1 MGHLNQ
7 SFQRIKHMV
16 IKEFIQ
22 VFRDR
27 RTRGVIFGTPLIQL
41 IVFGYAVTTDVKNI
55 SLAVQDRDRTPL
67 SREAVDRFV
76 RSGYFQ
82 LVGFVDPD
90 GEVQGLLDRG
100 EVQAVLCIPEGFQ
113 GAVVSSRTGALQ
125 LIVDG
130 SDSNTASIVLQ
141 YAQKIVSSLSQE
153 LFLDRFQRVKGA
165 TKLPGQI
172 SLDSR
177 AWFNENL
184 ESRNFFVPGV
194 IATIVTIVTLMLTSM
209 AVVRERETGTMEQLI
224 VTPITPWEF
233 VVGKTLPFAMISMV
247 DVILV
252 TTVGVLW
259 FQVPIRGSV
268 ALLLASTAIYLL
280 TALGVG
286 LFISTVS
293 KTQQQAMMST
303 FFFFMPAIL
312 LSGLMF
318 PIANMPQ
325 VVQWLTYLNP
335 MRYFLVIIRGIF
347 LKGIGM
353 EVLWPQVLAL
363 AVIGCATLWMASR
376 RFHKT
381 LS

>member
-1 MGHLNQ
+1 M
-7 SFQRIKHMV
+7 FERVWHML

-41 IVFGYAVTTDVKNI
+41 IVFGYAVTTDVRDI
-55 SLAVQDRDRTPL
+55 SLAVQDRDRTVM
-67 SREAVDRFV
+67 SREVVDRFV
-76 RSGYFQ
+76 RSGYFR
-82 LVGFVDPD
+82 LVRYI
-90 GEVQGLLDRG
+90 GEDREFQELLDRG
-100 EVQAVLCIPEGFQ
+100 ELQAVLRVPEGFQ
-113 GAVVSSRTGALQ
+113 GKVESGRTGELQ

-141 YAQKIVSSLSQE
+141 YGQRIVSVISQQVLLE
-153 LFLDRFQRVKGA
+153 RLVRTRGA
-165 TKLPGQI
+165 VHFPGQVT
-172 SLDSR
+172 LESR

-209 AVVRERETGTMEQLI
+209 AVVREKEVGTMEQLI

-233 VVGKTLPFAMISMV
+233 ILGKTLPFAIISMA

-259 FQVPIRGSV
+259 FQVPIRGS
-268 ALLLASTAIYLL
+268 LLLLLLGTTVYLL

-286 LFISTVS
+286 LLISTVS
-293 KTQQQAMMST
+293 RTQQQAMMST

-318 PIANMPQ
+318 PIANMPD

-335 MRYFLVIIRGIF
+335 MRYYLVIIRGIF
-347 LKGIGM
+347 LKGVGFEI
-353 EVLWPQVLAL
+353 LWPQMGAL
-363 AVIGCATLWMASR
+363 AVIGGITLWMASR

-381 LS
+381 LA

>member
-1 MGHLNQ
+1 ME
-7 SFQRIKHMV
+7 RIKQMV

-41 IVFGYAVTTDVKNI
+41 IVFGYAVTTDVKDV
-55 SLAVQDRDRTPL
+55 SLGVEDKDRSVM
-67 SREAVDRFV
+67 SREVVDRFV
-76 RSGYFQ
+76 RSGYFRLERYIHGDRQ
-82 LVGFVDPD
+82 LQ
-90 GEVQGLLDRG
+90 ELLDKG
-100 EVQAVLCIPEGFQ
+100 KLQAVLRIPEGFQ
-113 GAVVSSRTGALQ
+113 GKVESGRSGELQ

-141 YAQKIVSSLSQE
+141 YGQRIVATLSKDVLLE
-153 LFLDRFQRVKGA
+153 RFAREKGA
-165 TKLPGQI
+165 IRFPGAVV
-172 SLDSR
+172 LESR

-194 IATIVTIVTLMLTSM
+194 IATIVTILTLMLTSM
-209 AVVRERETGTMEQLI
+209 AVVREKEVGTMEQLI

-233 VVGKTLPFAMISMV
+233 ILGKTLPFTIISMV

-252 TTVGVLW
+252 TAVGVLW
-259 FQVPIRGSV
+259 FEVPIRGS
-268 ALLLASTAIYLL
+268 LLLLLFCTAVYLL
-280 TALGVG
+280 AVLGIG
-286 LFISTVS
+286 LLISTVS
-293 KTQQQAMMST
+293 RTQQQAMMST
-303 FFFFMPAIL
+303 FFFFMPAIM

-318 PIANMPQ
+318 PIANMPE

-335 MRYFLVIIRGIF
+335 MRYYLVIIRGIF
-347 LKGIGM
+347 LKGVGAQALWTQM
-353 EVLWPQVLAL
+353 AALLVLGGL
-363 AVIGCATLWMASR
+363 TFWMAAR